1 VTESAP
7 PWQRVLLATERTEFD
22 AGAERLAF
30 ALAQRSGRPIGAV
43 VPALVN
49 AELIS
54 EAPGLAARADAEAM
68 RRRDELLRLAA
79 AANVTIDARVREDD
93 EAWRAIVEHA
103 RETRAELVVIR
114 RRGHRGFLSR
124 LGVGE
129 MAATVAARAPCDVL
143 MVLRA
148 GELWRRAVLAAVDA
162 SPAAAHVVDAAAR
175 VARASGLPLH
185 VVSVAA
191 DATDATRARA
201 GEAVRVALEALARA
215 GIVAEGGVRTGKPQA
230 EVVAAAAERGADLI
244 VVGRRGA
251 SGALRH
257 AVLGS
262 TAQKVVALADCPVL
276 VVAT

>member
-1 VTESAP
+1 MTESAL
-7 PWQRVLLATERTEFD
+7 PWQHVLLATERTEFD

-30 ALAQRSGRPIGAV
+30 ALAQRDGRAIAAV

-54 EAPGLAARADAEAM
+54 EAPGLAARAGAEAV
-68 RRRDELLRLAA
+68 RRRDELLRLASTA
-79 AANVTIDARVREDD
+79 HVTVDARVREDD
-93 EAWRAIVEHA
+93 EAWRAIVAHA
-103 RETRAELVVIR
+103 RATRADLVVIR

-129 MAATVAARAPCDVL
+129 MAATVAAHAPCDVL

-148 GELWRRAVLAAVDA
+148 GELWRHAVLAAVDA
-162 SPAAAHVVDAAAR
+162 SPAAAHVVATAAR
-175 VARASGLPLH
+175 IARACALPLH

-191 DATDATRARA
+191 DAADATRTQAGAALRA
-201 GEAVRVALEALARA
+201 AQEALARE
-215 GIVAEGGVRTGKPQA
+215 GVVAEGVVRDGKPQA
-230 EVVAAAAERGADLI
+230 EIVAAAAERGADLI

-257 AVLGS
+257 ALLGS
-262 TAQKVVALADCPVL
+262 TAQKVVGLAACPVL